1 MPQTNTTMENNGLPQ
16 IDYNQFCADTR
27 ITILDMMPELVAYSI
42 LWHNMEYGNDPITR
56 AETSRAHVLG
66 LPFALKIRDRLRAEG
81 RWPEDKNLEYSGILT
96 SILMVKAA
104 SLTPDKLQKLRDVLT
119 HEVFMANIF

>member
-1 MPQTNTTMENNGLPQ
+1 MPQMNTTMENNTLPQ

-42 LWHNMEYGNDPITR
+42 LWHNMEYGNDPMFQT
-56 AETSRAHVLG
+56 ETTHPYLLG
-66 LPFALKIRDRLRAEG
+66 MPFTFKIRDRLREDG
-81 RWPEDKNLEYSGILT
+81 RWPEEKNVEYIAIIT
-96 SILMVKAA
+96 SMLMVKAA
-104 SLTPDKLQKLRDVLT
+104 SLSPDKLKILREVLT

>member
-1 MPQTNTTMENNGLPQ
+1 MENNTLPK

-42 LWHNMEYGNDPITR
+42 LWHNMEYGNDPVTR

-66 LPFALKIRDRLRAEG
+66 LPFALKIRDRLREDG
-81 RWPEDKNLEYSGILT
+81 RWPEEKNVEYIAIIT
-96 SILMVKAA
+96 SMLMVKAA
-104 SLTPDKLQKLRDVLT
+104 SLSPDKLKILREVLT